1 MFFKCFKL
9 LSYSGN
15 PRQNRHTAFVGC
27 SLWKRSTQ
35 IYSTADTIVY
45 DGIALNSGNHFD
57 SILNQFICPFNGIYY
72 VTATAKKHST
82 SDLQVDVVH
91 ATATLFRLEDLRMSG
106 NTVSNSALVRCFT
119 GEVIQVKAAGSG
131 RIFGEYNGK
140 FTTLNIFMMFKIWIL
155 IKNIYHCNH
164 TGESIGLNK
173 QLLGVKKSISRA

>member
-1 MFFKCFKL
+1 MFFKWFKL
-9 LSYSGN
+9 LSYSGY
-15 PRQNRHTAFVGC
+15 PGQNRHTAFVGC

-35 IYSTADTIVY
+35 VYSTADTIVY
-45 DGIALNSGNHFD
+45 DGIALNSGKYFD

-82 SDLQVDVVH
+82 SDLQVDVLH
-91 ATATLFRLEDLRMSG
+91 ATATLFRLEDLGTNMPN

-155 IKNIYHCNH
+155 INNIYN
-164 TGESIGLNK
+164 L
-173 QLLGVKKSISRA
+173 